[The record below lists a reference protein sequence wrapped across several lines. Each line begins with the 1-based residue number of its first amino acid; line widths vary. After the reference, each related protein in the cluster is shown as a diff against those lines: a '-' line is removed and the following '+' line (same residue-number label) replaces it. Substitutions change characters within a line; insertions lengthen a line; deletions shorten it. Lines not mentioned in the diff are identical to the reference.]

1 MLYLLFLFRPFN
13 VQPHSPKAKSYLS
26 QSKRMGNNMC
36 AEERSDNAEGGV
48 TKLPAACG
56 NRVRVIDPSFIFDDV
71 RKNEQMNEKLAF
83 GGDSASCNKIKLDTE
98 AACKVTH
105 VSKRSK

>member
-1 MLYLLFLFRPFN
+1 
-13 VQPHSPKAKSYLS
+13 
-26 QSKRMGNNMC
+26 MGNNMC
-36 AEERSDNAEGGV
+36 AEERSDSAERNGV

-98 AACKVTH
+98 AACEVTH
-105 VSKRSK
+105 VSKHRR